1 MNHINQMK
9 VNYTGIKDHG
19 FVQDHRGI
27 YHYFV
32 CSKPWPYK
40 WGKKLMHSSRQPAT
54 GGISTLAED

>member
-40 WGKKLMHSSRQPAT
+40 WGKKTDALFQAASNR
-54 GGISTLAED
+54 GN